1 MVFNSL
7 TFIIFFAIVLLL
19 HRVLPGDRSKKINLL
34 VASYLFY
41 AGWNPPFVALLFVST
56 VVDWSATRAMA
67 RTDSLARRRLLLL
80 LSLSVNL
87 GLLGYFKYGGFL
99 LESFVHLCAVVG
111 LPFKPAA
118 PSIILPVG
126 ISFYTFQT
134 LSYTID
140 VYRRDSRP
148 WPSALD
154 FALYVAFF
162 PQLVAGPIVRS
173 HTFLPQCA
181 QLVPATARQL
191 AWGLHLLL
199 LGMFQ
204 KVFVADGFLAPIAD
218 AVYNNAALATRSD
231 AWLGTLAFAG
241 QIFFD
246 FSGYST
252 AAIGVALC
260 LGFSLPQNFRFP
272 YAAIGF
278 SDFWQRWHISLSS
291 WLRDYLYI
299 PLGGNRHGP
308 TRTQLHLMAT
318 MLLGGLWH
326 GASWRFVFWGFLHG
340 LYLVVER
347 QAQRYLGGVR
357 LFGHWSARAMLGLFT
372 FFLVCL
378 TWVPFRAGSFADSWR
393 LLDQMGVLRPWRL
406 FGGVP
411 VVKVAV
417 GAAAKVVAKVPA
429 HLPTNLLNPRQQ
441 QHVLL
446 IIGALLVGHW
456 LLRDMGLERAWQR
469 APTAIRLL
477 LIALMFVAIL
487 IAPGDDRAFIYFQF

>member
-7 TFIIFFAIVLLL
+7 TFLIFFAIVLIL
-19 HRVLPGDRSKKINLL
+19 HRVLPGDRAKKLNLL

-41 AGWNPPFVALLFVST
+41 AGWNPPFVALLAIST
-56 VVDWSATRAMA
+56 VVDWTATKAMA
-67 RTDSLARRRLLLL
+67 RSESVPRRRLLLL
-80 LSLSVNL
+80 VSLCVNL

-99 LESFVHLCAVVG
+99 LDSFVHLCALIGV
-111 LPFKPAA
+111 PFKPAA

-140 VYRRDSRP
+140 VYRKDSKP
-148 WPSALD
+148 WHSGLD

-181 QLVPATARQL
+181 RMLPATGRQL

-204 KVFVADGFLAPIAD
+204 KVFLADGFLAPIAD
-218 AVYNNAALATRSD
+218 AVYNNVAAAGRSD

-260 LGFSLPQNFRFP
+260 LGFQLPQNFRFP

-299 PLGGNRHGP
+299 PMGGNRHGP

-340 LYLVVER
+340 LYLVIER
-347 QAQRYLGGVR
+347 QAKRHLGHVR
-357 LFGHWSARAMLGLFT
+357 IFSHWTSRAGLGLFT
-372 FFLVCL
+372 FALVCL
-378 TWVPFRAGSFADSWR
+378 TWVPFRAASFADSWR

-406 FGGVP
+406 FAHDP
-411 VVKVAV
+411 ALQAAV
-417 GAAAKVVAKVPA
+417 GAGAEVAAKVAAPD
-429 HLPTNLLNPRQQ
+429 NLLNSRQQ
-441 QHVLL
+441 QHVFLV
-446 IIGALLVGHW
+446 IGALLVGHW
-456 LLRDMGLERAWQR
+456 LLRDMGVARAWDR
-469 APTAIRLL
+469 TPTAIRLL
-477 LIALMFVAIL
+477 LIGLMLTAIL